1 MQHIGKALSGFVK
14 GSKIEKGLEQHK
26 ALGLWPEVVGK
37 KIADNAEAES
47 VESGVVLVR
56 VKTPV
61 WRQELQLQKPQI
73 IEKLN
78 QALMKKIIM
87 DILFI

>member
-1 MQHIGKALSGFVK
+1 MQHIGKALSGFIK

-26 ALGLWPEVVGK
+26 ALDLWPKVVGK

-78 QALMKKIIM
+78 QALMKKIIK
-87 DILFI
+87 DIRFI